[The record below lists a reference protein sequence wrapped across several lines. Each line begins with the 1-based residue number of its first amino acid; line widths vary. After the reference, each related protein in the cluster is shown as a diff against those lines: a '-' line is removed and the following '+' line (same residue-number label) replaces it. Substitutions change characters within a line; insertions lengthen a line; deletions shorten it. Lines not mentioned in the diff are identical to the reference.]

1 MNEHIFIILIALA
14 IDGIWG
20 DNHFFWKKINHP
32 IKYFGKFID
41 WLDNEFNREEFSSN
55 AKILNG
61 AAVVVAMTFLA
72 YLIGLFLEKLFLIF
86 PFSII
91 FEAIFVS
98 VFIAARSLFDHVKAV
113 NSSLIQEGLVGGRS
127 KLSLIVGRDVSNLDF
142 GGILR
147 AAIESLAENF
157 SDGVV
162 APILWYLIFGI
173 PGLLIYKLINTADSM
188 IGHKNSKYIDFGMF
202 TARFDD
208 LLNYVPA
215 RFSSVLIIIASFILR
230 EDFKSSIKITK
241 EDHNKHSSPNSGW
254 PESAMSGALGVSLG
268 GLRIYE
274 QEEVDEGIMNVS
286 GERDIDDNHLT
297 RSLWIYTTAN
307 IVGVIILLLVFIPSI
322 IF

>member
-1 MNEHIFIILIALA
+1 MNEYIFIILIAMA

-20 DNHFFWKKINHP
+20 DDHFFWKRIKHP
-32 IKYFGKFID
+32 IMYFGKAIER
-41 WLDNEFNREEFSSN
+41 LDSEFNREEFSPN

-61 AAVVVAMTFLA
+61 VAVVVAMTFFV
-72 YLIGLFLEKLFLIF
+72 YLIGLFLEKLFSIL

-113 NSSLIQEGLVGGRS
+113 NSSLMQDGLEGGRS
-127 KLSLIVGRDVSNLDF
+127 KLSLIVGRNVSNLDL
-142 GGILR
+142 GDILR

-162 APILWYLIFGI
+162 APVLWYLIFGI

-188 IGHKNSKYIDFGMF
+188 IGHKDNKYINFGMF
-202 TARFDD
+202 AARFDD
-208 LLNYVPA
+208 FLNYIPA
-215 RFSSVLIIIASFILR
+215 RFSAFLIIVASFILR
-230 EDFKSSIKITK
+230 EDWRSSIRIAK

-268 GLRIYE
+268 GLRVYE
-274 QEEVDEGIMNVS
+274 QEEVDEGVMNAS
-286 GERDIDDNHLT
+286 GERNIDDNHLT

-307 IVGVIILLLVFIPSI
+307 IVGIIILSLAVITGI